1 MKNTEAVA
9 VRETQAVST
18 FVLSA
23 QDIQTLVA
31 VGAIPDG
38 TPPDVITFFGRS
50 CAESRLSPFKRQIHL
65 IKRNSKTGVK
75 YTIQTGID
83 GYRAV
88 ANRTGV
94 YAGNDEYLFDEGLKE
109 FQMIQAKRQGPTTA
123 TSTVYKLVGGQRCP
137 FAATARWEEY
147 CPEGN
152 AAFMWNKMPF
162 LMLGKTAEA
171 LALRKAFPEELS
183 GIYTDEEMQ
192 QADAP
197 AAPQRAASLAPAQ
210 RPPDAPK
217 APPTPTA
224 ATPSPAKSVNVKA
237 CRARF
242 LAVIAKNRDFA
253 WLLAVNKG
261 WILDTEPLENMTDS
275 YIPTT
280 KDAFEAFTLELD
292 GLMTDFDGKFPAD
305 KQAQYDAAYDD
316 VPMDDP
322 PVDVEKLKLATDDSW
337 RAFVVPFGKN
347 AGKTLGSLPK
357 NTCFGFYANF
367 KVELEYKGRARKPEA
382 LDKDKAFREA
392 LDQAGQFYEFTKPE
406 GEVTP

>member
-18 FVLSA
+18 LPADTISKLVLKGDLSSLNS
-23 QDIQTLVA
+23 QEKVQYYIS
-31 VGAIPDG
+31 
-38 TPPDVITFFGRS
+38 FCGRLGLDP
-50 CAESRLSPFKRQIHL
+50 ATQPFKILSLSGKEVLYCDRGGTQQLGKLHKISHRIEAREVQAECYVVTATAFNVERQTTSI
-65 IKRNSKTGVK
+65 G
-75 YTIQTGID
+75 
-83 GYRAV
+83 AV
-88 ANRTGV
+88 NIA
-94 YAGNDEYLFDEGLKE
+94 GLKGDALCNAMMKAE
-109 FQMIQAKRQGPTTA
+109 TKAKRRA
-123 TSTVYKLVGGQRCP
+123 TLDLCGLGMLDETEIETIP
-137 FAATARWEEY
+137 NARTIEV
-147 CPEGN
+147 PQIG
-152 AAFMWNKMPF
+152 
-162 LMLGKTAEA
+162 LG
-171 LALRKAFPEELS
+171 LN
-183 GIYTDEEMQ
+183 
-192 QADAP
+192 AP
-197 AAPQRAASLAPAQ
+197 AAPQRAASPAPAQ
-210 RPPDAPK
+210 RPPTAPK

-382 LDKDKAFREA
+382 IEKDKTFREA